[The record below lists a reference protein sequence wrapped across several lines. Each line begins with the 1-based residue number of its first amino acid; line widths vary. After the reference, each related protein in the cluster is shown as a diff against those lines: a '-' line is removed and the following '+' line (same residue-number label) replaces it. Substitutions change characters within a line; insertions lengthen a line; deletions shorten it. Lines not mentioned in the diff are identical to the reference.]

1 MLNLAR
7 VQKPVGNKK
16 DCGYAKRHDYQN
28 GHSER
33 GVEDFNI
40 THSDFKDSKK
50 VFAKSIPF
58 CKLYL
63 VIMKKKLLSFIFLGS
78 TSLLL
83 SCSDDE
89 AAMPVAPTPVATVS
103 SSSVQAKP
111 LSSPSSSSLQ
121 TPKSSAVK
129 TSRDTTVKHV
139 IDTVKAG
146 SNIDYPDID
155 ETEVFCWEQGC
166 EKTVKP
172 RSSSSKA
179 TAKSSSSHSAI
190 TIDQPENKAPTVNGT
205 TMTDNR
211 DNKTYN
217 LMQIGG
223 KLWMAQDLNYEGST
237 SECYNED
244 QNNCKTNGRLYT
256 YNSAQKACPTGWRLP
271 TREEAQAAL
280 DNASTP
286 WQYSGRCKDGD
297 CNFKGDMGFHWTS
310 GTPQSSDKK
319 YDENG
324 GANGALII
332 VEKSPEYVKD
342 KEDEDRLF
350 FQVDQKAKRFSVRC
364 VQD

>member
-1 MLNLAR
+1 
-7 VQKPVGNKK
+7 
-16 DCGYAKRHDYQN
+16 
-28 GHSER
+28 
-33 GVEDFNI
+33 
-40 THSDFKDSKK
+40 
-50 VFAKSIPF
+50 
-58 CKLYL
+58 
-63 VIMKKKLLSFIFLGS
+63 MKKKLLSFIFLGS

-89 AAMPVAPTPVATVS
+89 AAMSVAPTPVAVES
-103 SSSVQAKP
+103 SSSVQTKP

-129 TSRDTTVKHV
+129 TSRDTTFKHV
-139 IDTVKAG
+139 IDTVKSG
-146 SNIDYPDID
+146 SSIDYPDID

-190 TIDQPENKAPTVNGT
+190 TIDQPENKPPVVNGM
-205 TMTDNR
+205 TMTDAR
-211 DNKTYN
+211 DNKNYK

-223 KLWMAQDLNYEGST
+223 KLWMAEDLNYSGVT
-237 SECYNED
+237 SECYNEQED
-244 QNNCKTNGRLYT
+244 KCKTNGRLYT

-280 DNASTP
+280 NDESVP